1 MSINFFDNYK
11 VTLNSFVVH
20 TPAAKAGG
28 HSLIWSKPL
37 CAREQGMVLGP
48 PGSYSVCKTKRIR
61 VINDFFLA
69 LNRVAK

>member
-28 HSLIWSKPL
+28 TPL
-37 CAREQGMVLGP
+37 FGLSHYVQE
-48 PGSYSVCKTKRIR
+48 
-61 VINDFFLA
+61 
-69 LNRVAK
+69 NRVWF